1 MLCQSMKKSMSSLSS
16 FGVIWSISRTRSTGS
31 ENNIVRSYAAPG
43 SFLLGFVHLKHRSN
57 FKKLK
62 KHFATN
68 FAFLRMVSVAGMSV
82 LLSLDSLVVG
92 LSGIMKTL
100 CF

>member
-16 FGVIWSISRTRSTGS
+16 FGVIWSSKLSISRTRSTGS

-92 LSGIMKTL
+92 LSGII
-100 CF
+100 